1 MTVRVGR
8 KAAAVAGVAAFS
20 LVLAACGSDDG
31 GDDASATDDS
41 AAADDTSSLDF
52 SAAESYEIDCSVY
65 EQFGDLSGTTVTTY
79 SSVIGDEAA
88 AYEASF
94 VPFEEC
100 TGVDVQGEWSA
111 EFEAQIIVRVQG
123 GNAPDFALIPQ
134 PGLMES
140 LQEQTGQ
147 IAPAAEEALAFTEEN
162 FDPYWTDLVTFDG
175 EILGVPN
182 SANSKSFV
190 WYSPGAFADG
200 GYEVPETWE
209 EMIALSDQIV
219 ADNPD
224 GTIKPWCAGIGSGEA
239 TGWPVT
245 DWVED
250 VMLRNQG
257 PEYYDEWVAH
267 TVPFNAPESLEVW
280 DKVGSILRNPD
291 YVNGGFGDVQTI
303 ASTTFQDGG
312 LPILDG
318 TCYMYRMASFY
329 AVNWPAGTTIG
340 EDGDVYAFYFPP
352 NEGSDEKPVL
362 VGSEW
367 WSAFDDRPEVNAFAT
382 YTQTADYANARALAG
397 VGFVNA
403 NRNLDLN
410 NVESPISKLAG
421 EQFQDPEAVI
431 RFDGADLM
439 VGEVGAGS
447 FWSEATAWIAE
458 GKDTQAVLDAI
469 EDSWP
474 S

>member
-1 MTVRVGR
+1 M
-8 KAAAVAGVAAFS
+8 
-20 LVLAACGSDDG
+20 
-31 GDDASATDDS
+31 
-41 AAADDTSSLDF
+41 
-52 SAAESYEIDCSVY
+52 
-65 EQFGDLSGTTVTTY
+65 
-79 SSVIGDEAA
+79 
-88 AYEASF
+88 
-94 VPFEEC
+94 
-100 TGVDVQGEWSA
+100 
-111 EFEAQIIVRVQG
+111 
-123 GNAPDFALIPQ
+123 
-134 PGLMES
+134 
-140 LQEQTGQ
+140 
-147 IAPAAEEALAFTEEN
+147 PAAEEALAVNAEN
-162 FDPYWTDLVTFDG
+162 FDPYWTELVTFDG

-182 SANSKSFV
+182 SSNSKSFV

-250 VMLRNQG
+250 VMLREQG

-280 DKVGSILRNPD
+280 DKVGTILRNPD

-329 AVNWPAGTTIG
+329 AANWPAGTVVG
-340 EDGDVYAFYFPP
+340 EDGDVYAFYLPP

-367 WSAFDDRPEVNAFAT
+367 WTAFDDRPEVNAFAT

-403 NRNLDLN
+403 NLNLDLE
-410 NVESPISKLAG
+410 NVSSPISKLAG

-439 VGEVGAGS
+439 VGEVGSGS

-458 GKDTQAVLDAI
+458 GKDTQAVLDAV
-469 EDSWP
+469 EASWP
-474 S
+474 Q

>member
-1 MTVRVGR
+1 
-8 KAAAVAGVAAFS
+8 
-20 LVLAACGSDDG
+20 
-31 GDDASATDDS
+31 
-41 AAADDTSSLDF
+41 
-52 SAAESYEIDCSVY
+52 
-65 EQFGDLSGTTVTTY
+65 
-79 SSVIGDEAA
+79 
-88 AYEASF
+88 
-94 VPFEEC
+94 
-100 TGVDVQGEWSA
+100 
-111 EFEAQIIVRVQG
+111 
-123 GNAPDFALIPQ
+123 
-134 PGLMES
+134 
-140 LQEQTGQ
+140 
-147 IAPAAEEALAFTEEN
+147 
-162 FDPYWTDLVTFDG
+162 
-175 EILGVPN
+175 
-182 SANSKSFV
+182 
-190 WYSPGAFADG
+190 
-200 GYEVPETWE
+200 
-209 EMIALSDQIV
+209 MIALSDQIV

-250 VMLRNQG
+250 VMLRDQG

-291 YVNGGFGDVQTI
+291 YVNGGFGGVQTI

-318 TCYMYRMASFY
+318 SCYMYRMASFY

-367 WSAFDDRPEVNAFAT
+367 WTAFDDRPEVNAFAT

-403 NRNLDLN
+403 NLNLDLE

-421 EQFQDPEAVI
+421 EQFQDPGAVI

-439 VGEVGAGS
+439 PGEVGSGS

-458 GKDTQAVLDAI
+458 GKDTQEVLDAI
-469 EDSWP
+469 EATWP
-474 S
+474 Q